1 MFSFGLW
8 NTRGDKQQNT
18 AEEKGKGQRPMEKRW
33 SQVPTP
39 PPNPHSQPNQ
49 PARRADEAT
58 TTRAGKVH
66 GSTSANVRARTG
78 SRDLLRPPEPELRK
92 CRCSAGA
99 AAFRTP
105 EVQWP
110 ALPMRRNS
118 PKSSS
123 SKRAFAA
130 HRTLFRPPACEFCGK
145 EFEQIPLDSAPT
157 LPVRIGLRLDLG
169 TTSHARMPVARSDGI
184 R

>member
-18 AEEKGKGQRPMEKRW
+18 AEEKGKGQRPREKRW

-92 CRCSAGA
+92 CRCSAVQCRCSSFQDSRSSVAGA
-99 AAFRTP
+99 ADATKLAEKLVLKTSLCGTP
-105 EVQWP
+105 
-110 ALPMRRNS
+110 
-118 PKSSS
+118 
-123 SKRAFAA
+123 
-130 HRTLFRPPACEFCGK
+130 H
-145 EFEQIPLDSAPT
+145 T
-157 LPVRIGLRLDLG
+157 LPASG
-169 TTSHARMPVARSDGI
+169 M
-184 R
+184 

>member
-1 MFSFGLW
+1 MVPSPDSPTQPTLPTEPTSATGR
-8 NTRGDKQQNT
+8 RGDDDASRKSSRIHVG
-18 AEEKGKGQRPMEKRW
+18 E
-33 SQVPTP
+33 
-39 PPNPHSQPNQ
+39 
-49 PARRADEAT
+49 
-58 TTRAGKVH
+58 
-66 GSTSANVRARTG
+66 RARTHGFPG
-78 SRDLLRPPEPELRK
+78 SSETPRTRAAQVQVQ
-92 CRCSAGA
+92 CSAGA

-118 PKSSS
+118 PKSWS

-130 HRTLFRPPACEFCGK
+130 HRTLFRPPACEFCEK